1 MYHFLGD
8 KERKAAM
15 IILSIALVLVG
26 LFFFVICVGD
36 PELAGFGL
44 TLAGLCFVAA
54 VCFFMAAKSRKKK
67 KIAAQE
73 SNNKLQEAIDAA
85 SQLTVDALKPVN
97 YGNLVLKEGE
107 EVYFAAPA
115 RTFTSKEKITGYT
128 GGSRGVN
135 VHVVKGVNFRV
146 GNHRAKPIRETV
158 VSFKEGDYVVTNRR
172 IVFIGAEEH
181 FEFKLENVSAVKQI
195 GYDAFTIIA
204 GGKSKNITLEGTGI
218 VYAYTVTVLF
228 VNEMA

>member
-1 MYHFLGD
+1 
-8 KERKAAM
+8 M

-36 PELAGFGL
+36 PELSTIGTVIAL
-44 TLAGLCFVAA
+44 LCFAA
-54 VCFFMAAKSRKKK
+54 AFCCFMASKSRKKK

-73 SNNKLQEAIDAA
+73 SNNKLQEAIEAA
-85 SQLTVDALKPVN
+85 SQLTVDTLQPVN

-135 VHVVKGVNFRV
+135 VHVMKGVNFRV

-158 VSFKEGDYVVTNRR
+158 YSFKHGDYVVTNRR
-172 IVFIGAEEH
+172 IAFIGAEDH

-195 GYDAFTIIA
+195 ADDAFTIIA
-204 GGKSKNITLEGTGI
+204 GSKSKNITLDGTDI
-218 VYAYTVTVLF
+218 VYAYTTTVLL
-228 VNEMA
+228 VNAMA